1 MWSSGIGKKIAVYDM
16 YVAKLRDGSKM
27 KFFSHQFRERVKME
41 REREWTYAKN
51 WSWNVFFLFKDIH
64 PFMLRDF

>member
-1 MWSSGIGKKIAVYDM
+1 MWSSGIGKKIAIYDM

-51 WSWNVFFLFKDIH
+51 
-64 PFMLRDF
+64 